1 MGLYR
6 RAIWLYLL
14 GSNNKVRREQKMSD
28 KLRVGVI
35 GTGMMGFEH
44 INNLKLMPEVEITA
58 FADPTPRMLAKA
70 HSMLG
75 NKADKVTLFE
85 DGAAL
90 VNSGKVDAVL
100 IASPNHTHAD
110 VLTPIFETDLHVL
123 CEKPLCTTPE
133 DAARIAQRA
142 DQHKGVFW
150 VGMEYRFMPPA
161 ARFISRVHGGD
172 VGRLIMV
179 SIREHRFPFLNKVD
193 DWNRFSANTGG
204 TMVEKCCHFFD
215 LMRNIIQSEPTRVYC
230 SGNMDVNHQD
240 ERYNGVKPDILDNSF
255 TVVDFANGTRAMLD
269 LCMFADGAE
278 HQEEISATGD
288 QARLDVLIPPGE
300 LVLSRRVGRAQEK
313 DIARETIEV
322 DKTALEAGSHFGA
335 TFYQQRAWLDAIL
348 NGGPVQVTA
357 YDGLQA
363 VRMGA
368 AAERSAKSGLAVEMK
383 DVAGGR

>member
-1 MGLYR
+1 
-6 RAIWLYLL
+6 
-14 GSNNKVRREQKMSD
+14 MSG

-58 FADPTPRMLAKA
+58 LADPTARMLATA
-70 HSMLG
+70 QSMLG
-75 NKADKVTLFE
+75 PQADKVALFH
-85 DGAAL
+85 DGSDL
-90 VNSGKVDAVL
+90 VKSGKVDAVL

-110 VLTPIFETDLHVL
+110 VLQPIFETDLHVL

-133 DAARIAQRA
+133 VAARIADQA

-161 ARFISRVHGGD
+161 ARFISRVHDGD

-179 SIREHRFPFLNKVD
+179 SIREHRFPFLQKVN

-215 LMRNIIQSEPTRVYC
+215 LMRTIIRSEPTRVYC

-240 ERYNGVKPDILDNSF
+240 ERYEGKKPDILDNSF
-255 TVVDFANGTRAMLD
+255 TVVDFADGTRAMLD

-288 QARLDVLIPPGE
+288 KARLDVLIPPGE
-300 LVLSRRVGRAQEK
+300 MIYSPRVGFRQPK
-313 DIARETIEV
+313 KVSRETIEV

-335 TFYQQRAWLDAIL
+335 TYYQQRAWIDAML
-348 NGGPVQVTA
+348 NGGPVQVSA
-357 YDGLQA
+357 FDGLQA

-368 AAERSAKSGLAVEMK
+368 AAERSAKSGQAVDLK
-383 DVAGGR
+383 DVAGGS

>member
-1 MGLYR
+1 
-6 RAIWLYLL
+6 
-14 GSNNKVRREQKMSD
+14 MSG

-44 INNLKLMPEVEITA
+44 INNLKLMPDVTITA
-58 FADPTPRMLAKA
+58 LADPTARMLSLGQ
-70 HSMLG
+70 SMVG
-75 NKADKVTLFE
+75 GSNSDVALFD

-90 VNSGKVDAVL
+90 IASGKVDAVL
-100 IASPNHTHAD
+100 IASPNHTHKD
-110 VLTPIFETDLHVL
+110 VLQPIFETDLHVL

-133 DAARIAQRA
+133 DAARIADQA
-142 DQHKGVFW
+142 DRHKGVFW

-179 SIREHRFPFLNKVD
+179 SIREHRFPFLQKVD

-215 LMRNIIQSEPTRVYC
+215 LMRTIIQSEPMRVYC

-240 ERYNGVKPDILDNSF
+240 ERYGGKKPDILDNSF

-288 QARLDVLIPPGE
+288 KARLDVLIPPGE
-300 LVLSRRVGRAQEK
+300 LVFSPRTGRAMAK
-313 DIARETIEV
+313 TVSRETIVV

-335 TFYQQRAWLDAIL
+335 TYYQQRAWIDAIL

-357 YDGLQA
+357 LDGLQA

-368 AAERSAKSGLAVEMK
+368 AAERSAKSGQVVLMS
-383 DVAGGR
+383 DVAGG

>member
-1 MGLYR
+1 
-6 RAIWLYLL
+6 
-14 GSNNKVRREQKMSD
+14 MSD

-58 FADPTPRMLAKA
+58 FADPTPHMLKTAQ
-70 HSMLG
+70 SMLG
-75 NKADKVTLFE
+75 EKTDKVALF
-85 DGAAL
+85 DNGTDL
-90 VNSGKVDAVL
+90 IKSGKVDAVL

-110 VLTPIFETDLHVL
+110 VLAPIFDTDLHVL

-133 DAARIAQRA
+133 DAARIAQLA

-179 SIREHRFPFLNKVD
+179 SIREHRFPFLNKVG

-215 LMRNIIQSEPTRVYC
+215 LMRTIIQSEPTRIYC

-240 ERYNGVKPDILDNSF
+240 ERYDGQKPDILDNSF

-288 QARLDVLIPPGE
+288 KARLDVLIPPGE
-300 LVLSRRVGRAQEK
+300 LIFSPRTGRAQAK
-313 DIARETIEV
+313 MVTSETIDV

-348 NGGPVQVTA
+348 NGGPVKVTA

-368 AAERSAKSGLAVEMK
+368 AAERSAKSGLAVMMK
-383 DVAGGR
+383 DVAGGVGFADI

>member
-1 MGLYR
+1 LKGESPSELFI
-6 RAIWLYLL
+6 AS
-14 GSNNKVRREQKMSD
+14 GAEDHSGQDDKMSD

-44 INNLKLMPEVEITA
+44 INNLKLMPDVEITA
-58 FADPTPRMLAKA
+58 LADPTARMLTHAK
-70 HSMLG
+70 SLLG
-75 NKADKVTLFE
+75 PESDTVTLF
-85 DGAAL
+85 DSGADL
-90 VNSGKVDAVL
+90 VASGQVDAVL

-110 VLTPIFETDLHVL
+110 VLQPIFNTDLHVL

-133 DAARIAQRA
+133 DAARIADQA

-179 SIREHRFPFLNKVD
+179 SIREHRFPFLQKVD

-215 LMRNIIQSEPTRVYC
+215 LMRTIIRSEPVRVYC

-240 ERYNGVKPDILDNSF
+240 ELYDGKKPDILDNSF
-255 TVVDFANGTRAMLD
+255 TIVDFADGTRAMLD

-288 QARLDVLIPPGE
+288 KARLDVLIPPGE
-300 LVLSRRVGRAQEK
+300 MIFSPRVGFMK
-313 DIARETIEV
+313 PKNVSRETIAV
-322 DKTALEAGSHFGA
+322 DKAALEAGSHFGA
-335 TFYQQRAWLDAIL
+335 TFYQQRAWIDAIL
-348 NGGPVQVTA
+348 NGAPVQVTA
-357 YDGLQA
+357 HDGLQA

-368 AAERSAKSGLAVEMK
+368 AAERSAKSGQAVLMREI
-383 DVAGGR
+383 AGG

>member
-1 MGLYR
+1 
-6 RAIWLYLL
+6 
-14 GSNNKVRREQKMSD
+14 MSG

-44 INNLKLMPEVEITA
+44 INNFKLMPEVEITA
-58 FADPTPRMLAKA
+58 LADPTARMLATA
-70 HSMLG
+70 QSMLG
-75 NKADKVTLFE
+75 PQADKVALFD

-90 VNSGKVDAVL
+90 VASGKVDAVL
-100 IASPNHTHAD
+100 IASPNNTHAD
-110 VLTPIFETDLHVL
+110 VLQPIFETDLHVL

-133 DAARIAQRA
+133 DAARIAVQA
-142 DQHKGVFW
+142 DKHKGVFW

-161 ARFISRVHGGD
+161 ARFISRVHDGD
-172 VGRLIMV
+172 VGRLVMV
-179 SIREHRFPFLNKVD
+179 SIREHRFPFLQKVN

-215 LMRNIIQSEPTRVYC
+215 LMRTIIRSEPTRVYC

-240 ERYNGVKPDILDNSF
+240 ERYDGKKPDILDNSF
-255 TVVDFANGTRAMLD
+255 TVVDFADGTRAMLD

-288 QARLDVLIPPGE
+288 KARLDVLIPPGE
-300 LVLSRRVGRAQEK
+300 MIYSPRVGFMNPK
-313 DIARETIEV
+313 NVSRETIAV

-335 TFYQQRAWLDAIL
+335 TYYQQRAWLDAIL
-348 NGGPVQVTA
+348 NGGPIQVTA
-357 YDGLQA
+357 HDGLQA

-368 AAERSAKSGLAVEMK
+368 AAERSAKSGQAVEMK
-383 DVAGGR
+383 DVAGR

>member
-1 MGLYR
+1 VHVKYKSVMG
-6 RAIWLYLL
+6 
-14 GSNNKVRREQKMSD
+14 QKMSD

-44 INNLKLMPEVEITA
+44 INNLKLMPEVAITA
-58 FADPTPRMLAKA
+58 LADPTARMLSHAQ
-70 HSMLG
+70 SLLG
-75 NKADKVTLFE
+75 PDADKVALF
-85 DGAAL
+85 DNAAAL

-110 VLTPIFETDLHVL
+110 VLQPVFATDLHVL

-133 DAARIAQRA
+133 LAAQIA
-142 DQHKGVFW
+142 DQADKHKGVFW

-161 ARFISRVHGGD
+161 ARFISRIHGGD
-172 VGRLIMV
+172 VGRLVMV
-179 SIREHRFPFLNKVD
+179 SIREHRFPFLQKVD

-215 LMRNIIQSEPTRVYC
+215 LMRAIIRSEPTRVYC

-240 ERYNGVKPDILDNSF
+240 ELYQGKKPDILDNSF
-255 TVVDFANGTRAMLD
+255 TIIDFADGTRAMLD

-288 QARLDVLIPPGE
+288 KARLDVLIPPGE
-300 LVLSRRVGRAQEK
+300 IVLSPRVGRQGTK
-313 DIARETIEV
+313 QISRETISV

-357 YDGLQA
+357 QDGLQA

-368 AAERSAKSGLAVEMK
+368 AAERSAKSGQAVDMK
-383 DVAGGR
+383 DIAGG

>member
-1 MGLYR
+1 MG
-6 RAIWLYLL
+6 AVM
-14 GSNNKVRREQKMSD
+14 GG

-44 INNLKLMPEVEITA
+44 INNFKLMPEVEITA
-58 FADPTPRMLAKA
+58 FADPTPRMLDVARG
-70 HSMLG
+70 MMG
-75 NKADKVTLFE
+75 PDADKVALFD

-90 VNSGKVDAVL
+90 VKSGKVDAVL

-110 VLTPIFETDLHVL
+110 VLQPVFETDLHVL

-133 DAARIAQRA
+133 DAARIADQA
-142 DQHKGVFW
+142 DKHKGVFW

-172 VGRLIMV
+172 VGRLVMV
-179 SIREHRFPFLNKVD
+179 SIREHRFPFLQKVN

-215 LMRNIIQSEPTRVYC
+215 LMRTIIRAEPTRVYC

-240 ERYNGVKPDILDNSF
+240 ERYDGKKPDILDNSF
-255 TVVDFANGTRAMLD
+255 TVVDFTDGTRAMLD

-288 QARLDVLIPPGE
+288 KARLDVLIPPGE
-300 LVLSRRVGRAQEK
+300 LVFSPRAGRQMAK
-313 DIARETIEV
+313 NVSRETVNV
-322 DKTALEAGSHFGA
+322 DKTALDAGSHFGA

-368 AAERSAKSGLAVEMK
+368 AAERSAKSGQAVMIR
-383 DVAGGR
+383 DVAGG

>member
-1 MGLYR
+1 
-6 RAIWLYLL
+6 
-14 GSNNKVRREQKMSD
+14 MSE
-28 KLRVGVI
+28 KLRVGII

-44 INNLKLMPEVEITA
+44 ISNFKLMPEVEITA
-58 FADPTPRMLAKA
+58 LADPTQRMLDIA
-70 HSMLG
+70 SGMM
-75 NKADKVTLFE
+75 
-85 DGAAL
+85 DGREVATFDTAAAL
-90 VNSGKVDAVL
+90 VKSGKVDAVL
-100 IASPNHTHAD
+100 IASPNHTHGD
-110 VLTPIFETDLHVL
+110 VLQPVFDTDLHIL

-133 DAARIAQRA
+133 EAARIADQA

-172 VGRLIMV
+172 IGRLIMV
-179 SIREHRFPFLNKVD
+179 SIREHRFPFLQKVG

-215 LMRNIIQSEPTRVYC
+215 LMRTIVRAEPVRVYC

-240 ERYNGVKPDILDNSF
+240 ERYDGKKPDILDNSF
-255 TVVDFANGTRAMLD
+255 TIVDFSDGTRAMLD

-288 QARLDVLIPPGE
+288 KARLDVLIPPGDMIYSPRTGFGKPKA
-300 LVLSRRVGRAQEK
+300 VV
-313 DIARETIEV
+313 RETISV

-348 NGGPVQVTA
+348 NKGPVQITA

-368 AAERSAKSGLAVEMK
+368 AAEKSAKSGQAVMMSEI
-383 DVAGGR
+383 AGG

>member
-1 MGLYR
+1 LRDLFIPSANKYESAMGD
-6 RAIWLYLL
+6 I
-14 GSNNKVRREQKMSD
+14 MSG

-58 FADPTPRMLAKA
+58 LADPTARMLTTAQ
-70 HSMLG
+70 SMLG
-75 NKADKVTLFE
+75 AQASDVALF
-85 DGAAL
+85 DNGTDL
-90 VNSGKVDAVL
+90 VASGRVDAVL

-110 VLTPIFETDLHVL
+110 VLQPIFETDLHVL

-133 DAARIAQRA
+133 DAARIADQA
-142 DQHKGVFW
+142 DKHKGVFW

-161 ARFISRVHGGD
+161 ARFISRVHEGD

-179 SIREHRFPFLNKVD
+179 SIREHRFPFLEKVG

-215 LMRNIIQSEPTRVYC
+215 LMRTIIRSEPTRVYC

-240 ERYNGVKPDILDNSF
+240 ERYDGKKPDILDNSF
-255 TVVDFANGTRAMLD
+255 TVVDFADGTRAMLD

-288 QARLDVLIPPGE
+288 KARLDVLIPPGE
-300 LVLSRRVGRAQEK
+300 LVFSPRTGRATAKQVS
-313 DIARETIEV
+313 RETVEV

-335 TFYQQRAWLDAIL
+335 TYYQQRAWIDAML
-348 NGGPVQVTA
+348 NGSTVQVTA

-368 AAERSAKSGLAVEMK
+368 AAERSAKSGQVVLMK
-383 DVAGGR
+383 DVAGG

>member
-1 MGLYR
+1 MLSDFRYIPPNQNSCEMGM
-6 RAIWLYLL
+6 
-14 GSNNKVRREQKMSD
+14 QMSG

-44 INNLKLMPEVEITA
+44 INNLLLMPEVEITA
-58 FADPTPRMLAKA
+58 LADPTAAMLTLGK
-70 HSMLG
+70 SMLG
-75 NKADKVTLFE
+75 PKAENVAVFD

-90 VNSGKVDAVL
+90 VASGKVDAIL

-110 VLTPIFETDLHVL
+110 VLQPIFETDLHVL

-133 DAARIAQRA
+133 DAARIADQA
-142 DQHKGVFW
+142 DKHKGVFW

-161 ARFISRVHGGD
+161 ARFISRVHDGD

-179 SIREHRFPFLNKVD
+179 SIREHRFPFLQKVG

-215 LMRNIIQSEPTRVYC
+215 LMRTITRAEPTRVYC

-240 ERYNGVKPDILDNSF
+240 ERYGGKKPDILDNSF
-255 TVVDFANGTRAMLD
+255 TVVDFADGTRAMLD

-288 QARLDVLIPPGE
+288 KARLDVLIPPGE
-300 LVLSRRVGRAQEK
+300 LVFSPRAGRAMAK
-313 DIARETIEV
+313 NVSRETITV

-335 TFYQQRAWLDAIL
+335 TYYQQRAWIDAML

-357 YDGLQA
+357 FDGLQA

-368 AAERSAKSGLAVEMK
+368 AAERSAKSGQAVMMS
-383 DVAGGR
+383 DIAGG

>member
-1 MGLYR
+1 MSG
-6 RAIWLYLL
+6 
-14 GSNNKVRREQKMSD
+14 KV
-28 KLRVGVI
+28 RVGVI

-44 INNLKLMPEVEITA
+44 INNLKLMPEIEITA
-58 FADPTPRMLAKA
+58 LADPTGRMLNHAK
-70 HSMLG
+70 SLLG
-75 NKADKVTLFE
+75 EAGSDVALFDNAADLVSSNKI
-85 DGAAL
+85 
-90 VNSGKVDAVL
+90 DAVL

-110 VLTPIFETDLHVL
+110 VLQPVFQTDLHVL

-133 DAARIAQRA
+133 DAARIA
-142 DQHKGVFW
+142 DQAEKHKGVFW

-179 SIREHRFPFLNKVD
+179 SIREHRFPFLQKVN

-215 LMRNIIQSEPTRVYC
+215 LMRTIIRSEPTRVFC

-240 ERYNGVKPDILDNSF
+240 ELYDGKKPDILDNSF
-255 TVVDFANGTRAMLD
+255 TIVDFADGSRAMLD
-269 LCMFADGAE
+269 LCMFADGAQ

-288 QARLDVLIPPGE
+288 KARLDVLIPPGE
-300 LVLSRRVGRAQEK
+300 LIYSPRVGFMQPK
-313 DIARETIEV
+313 TVSRETVEV
-322 DKTALEAGSHFGA
+322 DPQALNAGSHFGS
-335 TFYQQRAWLDAIL
+335 TFYQHRAWIDAML
-348 NGGPVQVTA
+348 GQGEVQVTA

-368 AAERSAKSGLAVEMK
+368 AAERSAKSGQAVMMS
-383 DVAGGR
+383 DVAGG

>member
-1 MGLYR
+1 LSYGV
-6 RAIWLYLL
+6 A
-14 GSNNKVRREQKMSD
+14 REVFIASGAKDHRGREAKMSG

-58 FADPTPRMLAKA
+58 FADPTPRMLAHA
-70 HSMLG
+70 QSLLG
-75 NKADKVTLFE
+75 AQSESVALYE

-90 VNSGKVDAVL
+90 VASGKVDAVL
-100 IASPNHTHAD
+100 IASPNHTHKD
-110 VLTPIFETDLHVL
+110 VLQPLFDTDLHIL

-133 DAARIAQRA
+133 DAARIADQA
-142 DQHKGVFW
+142 DKHKGVFW

-161 ARFISRVHGGD
+161 ARFISRVHDGD

-179 SIREHRFPFLNKVD
+179 SIREHRFPFLQKVN

-215 LMRNIIQSEPTRVYC
+215 LMRTIIRAEPTRVYC

-240 ERYNGVKPDILDNSF
+240 ELYDGKKPDILDNSF
-255 TVVDFANGTRAMLD
+255 TVVDFADGTRAMLD

-288 QARLDVLIPPGE
+288 KARLDVLIPPGE
-300 LVLSRRVGRAQEK
+300 MIFSPRAGRQMAK
-313 DIARETIEV
+313 NVSRETISV

-335 TFYQQRAWLDAIL
+335 TLYQQRAWIDAIL
-348 NGGPVQVTA
+348 HGAPVQVTA
-357 YDGLQA
+357 HDGLQA

-368 AAERSAKSGLAVEMK
+368 AAERSAKSGQAVLMA
-383 DVAGGR
+383 DVAGG